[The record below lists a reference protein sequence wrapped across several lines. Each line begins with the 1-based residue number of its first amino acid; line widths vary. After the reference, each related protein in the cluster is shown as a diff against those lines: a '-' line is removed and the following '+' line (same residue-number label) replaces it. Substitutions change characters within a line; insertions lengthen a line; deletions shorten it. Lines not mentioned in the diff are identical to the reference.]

1 MTSDV
6 TVIDLVVI
14 MLWLQSFSISL
25 IALGYALAH
34 VIWG

>member
-25 IALGYALAH
+25 IALGYCLAQL
-34 VIWG
+34 ITG